1 MSTERVFTIEKAA
14 ALATARTRMEKE
26 HPGEEF
32 DFDVSDERGKDGK
45 FRVSCIPKAKKRGST
60 DPAGLK
66 GEKRPT

>member
-32 DFDVSDERGKDGK
+32 DFDVSEERGKDGK
-45 FRVSCIPKAKKRGST
+45 FRVSCIPKTKKRGST
-60 DPAGLK
+60 
-66 GEKRPT
+66 ESCRS

>member
-1 MSTERVFTIEKAA
+1 MSSEHVFTIEKTA

-32 DFDVSDERGKDGK
+32 DFAVSNERDKDGK
-45 FRVSCIPKAKKRGST
+45 FRVSCIPKGKKRRST

-66 GEKRPT
+66 GEKRHA